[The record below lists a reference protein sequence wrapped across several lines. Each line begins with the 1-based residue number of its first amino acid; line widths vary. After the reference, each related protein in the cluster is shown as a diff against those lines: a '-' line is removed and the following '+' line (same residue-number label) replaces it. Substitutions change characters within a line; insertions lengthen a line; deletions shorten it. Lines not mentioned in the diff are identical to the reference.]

1 MSFLRQWIVEAEKST
16 GRPSKRSILDKLPT
30 LMRLANESSLHI
42 HVSCQFFL
50 IKILAHELSVS
61 VKLIKIKPCKGKG
74 FAFHYRTLLSYPREQ
89 SSQCCSL
96 KVYVR
101 EMDFLHE
108 GIEVGPNSL
117 NSMFFLKTFV
127 VTPCCNYI

>member
-1 MSFLRQWIVEAEKST
+1 MKQKSL
-16 GRPSKRSILDKLPT
+16 GRPSKRSILNKLPA
-30 LMRLANESSLHI
+30 LIRLANESSLHI
-42 HVSCQFFL
+42 HVTCQIFFFFFN
-50 IKILAHELSVS
+50 IKILARELSVS

-89 SSQCCSL
+89 SNQCCSL

-101 EMDFLHE
+101 EMDFLNE
-108 GIEVGPNSL
+108 EIEVGPNSL

-127 VTPCCNYI
+127 VTPSCCNYK